1 MYVYVLFI
9 SIIIVS
15 IFLLRRIVDTK
26 ADVETFSW
34 YKYSDKLYRWLKFQN
49 NKLKGNYVE

>member
-1 MYVYVLFI
+1 MYVYIFLV
-9 SIIIVS
+9 STGIVV
-15 IFLLRRIVDTK
+15 IFLLRRIVDNK

-49 NKLKGNYVE
+49 NKLKENYE